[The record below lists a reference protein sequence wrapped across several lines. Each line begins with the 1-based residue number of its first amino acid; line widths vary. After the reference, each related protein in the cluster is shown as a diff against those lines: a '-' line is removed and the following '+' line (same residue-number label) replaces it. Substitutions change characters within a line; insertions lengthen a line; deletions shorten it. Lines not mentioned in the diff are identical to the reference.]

1 VEGKLLKLKQKEE
14 TLLKKKGK
22 IEEDL
27 KKVSMQIK
35 ELEHL
40 LKVRDIEESI
50 VILSGHG
57 INLKDVI
64 REIKK
69 GEFDH
74 LKRDSSAVPDQEEG
88 ISKQT
93 EQGERNQ
100 KAMG

>member
-1 VEGKLLKLKQKEE
+1 MQKEE
-14 TLLKKKGK
+14 SLLKKRGK
-22 IEEDL
+22 IDEDL
-27 KKVSMQIK
+27 KKVSIQIK

-64 REIKK
+64 REIKQGK
-69 GEFDH
+69 FDH
-74 LKRDSSAVPDQEEG
+74 LKRYSSAVPDQGEG
-88 ISKQT
+88 ISEQT
-93 EQGERNQ
+93 EQGEGNQ